1 MRVRVPVADVVWGVF
16 FTISNNFIQYFLS
29 DVIGA
34 CNPAGSCRNFLLH
47 YGGDK
52 PLKVASNAESAV
64 SIFNLVV
71 NVVTIVFSPVGGW
84 LADRYNRPVLCGL
97 TLVASGESDRSLAPA
112 CARFC
117 QRPIRSVCTAAAA
130 TFVTAATSSY
140 TVVLWMAALQGSA
153 SALGGGAILALT
165 ADAASSAGDGSNAAR
180 DFTILGTL
188 GGNLPGIVVPSL
200 CVPSLWGFS
209 SRALGYRV
217 FWAIAG
223 GCCLLSAP
231 ILVCCVKPAPAARD
245 ADRRR

>member
-1 MRVRVPVADVVWGVF
+1 MVWGVF
-16 FTISNNFIQYFLS
+16 FTISNYFIQYFLS

-34 CNPAGSCRNFLLH
+34 ANFLLH

-52 PLKVASNAESAV
+52 PLRVASNAESAV

-71 NVVTIVFSPVGGW
+71 NVAIVVLSPVGGW

-97 TLVASGESDRSLAPA
+97 TLVASGETDRSLAPA
-112 CARFC
+112 CTRFC
-117 QRPIRSVCTAAAA
+117 QRLIRIVCTAAAA
-130 TFVTAATSSY
+130 MFVIAATSSY

-153 SALGGGAILALT
+153 SALGRGATLALT

-188 GGNLPGIVVPSL
+188 AGNLPGIVVPYLCDSL
-200 CVPSLWGFS
+200 MTAFS

-245 ADRRR
+245 NDRRR